1 MIKIAKGNVQENIT
15 LHKKNDFLALFWLK
29 SQEEMYKKILHN
41 TKKILHNTIKRSFSI
56 ILIEMA
62 TANVQEN
69 ITQHKKH
76 VFLVLFWLKGQQEN
90 ITHHKKSFF

>member
-1 MIKIAKGNVQENIT
+1 
-15 LHKKNDFLALFWLK
+15 
-29 SQEEMYKKILHN
+29 MYKKILHN

-69 ITQHKKH
+69 I
-76 VFLVLFWLKGQQEN
+76 VVLEG
-90 ITHHKKSFF
+90 